1 MSVAYIS
8 LRKFKWFVPKP
19 FLPGIVALLK
29 SMAKEQQMKVNNTQ
43 PEKDKNPG
51 EDTFEKDNNTN
62 EAATPKS
69 TLTTNEAAPEEQKDK
84 RNKH

>member
-1 MSVAYIS
+1 
-8 LRKFKWFVPKP
+8 
-19 FLPGIVALLK
+19 LLK

-62 EAATPKS
+62 VAATPKS
-69 TLTTNEAAPEEQKDK
+69 TLTTNEAAPEGQNDK